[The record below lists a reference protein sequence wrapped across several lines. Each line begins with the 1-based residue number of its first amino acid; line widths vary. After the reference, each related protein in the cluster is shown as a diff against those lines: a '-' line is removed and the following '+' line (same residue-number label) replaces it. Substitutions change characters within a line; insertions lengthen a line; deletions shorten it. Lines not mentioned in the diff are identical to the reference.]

1 MTVIRVLSTNDISG
15 GATEYQT
22 VQTGFYRVLA
32 LAADSSVSFNDGP
45 AAVVIHDEALLIKS
59 GAKVGQARI
68 VKATDSATA
77 VYTLGHNLGEVADTH
92 PFSVGDFIAVEDDS
106 TSPAIDSEFLSA
118 GTAGKKITAAT
129 GSTITTDVDSSSAS
143 ADYTYAYSGPQA
155 VVKRAVKITAGTGAI
170 TVEEIEI
177 VG

>member
-1 MTVIRVLSTNDISG
+1 MTVIRVLSTNDIAG

-22 VQTGFYRVLA
+22 VQTGYYRVVA
-32 LAADSSVSFNDGP
+32 LAADSTVSFNDGP
-45 AAVVIHDEALLIKS
+45 AIKVIHDEAILLKS

-106 TSPAIDSEFLSA
+106 TSPAINSNFLSA

-129 GSTITTDVDSSSAS
+129 GSTITTDVDSSGAS

>member
-1 MTVIRVLSTNDISG
+1 MTVIRVLSTNDIAG

-22 VQTGFYRVLA
+22 VQTGYYRVLA

-45 AAVVIHDEALLIKS
+45 AAVVIHDQELLIKS

-77 VYTLGHNLGEVADTH
+77 VYTLGTNLGERSDTH
-92 PFSVGDFIAVEDDS
+92 PFSVGDFIAVEDDG
-106 TSPAIDSEFLSA
+106 TSPAIGSEFLSA

-129 GSTITTDVDSSSAS
+129 GSTITTDVDSSAAS
-143 ADYTYAYSGPQA
+143 ADYTYAYSGSQA
-155 VVKRAVKITAGTGAI
+155 IVQRAVKIAVTGQAVI
-170 TVEEIEI
+170 VEEIQK